1 MCEKKDIN
9 FNTIFAPA
17 DEETRKRLS
26 KVVADDALA
35 KKLAETFIDEI
46 ENDDETLEKVGY
58 HMAQAIL
65 ENNAE
70 ALLIAVCGWSSKSL
84 LNIMEHGVAYPSE
97 EVTK

>member
-1 MCEKKDIN
+1 MRKMKDIN
-9 FNTIFAPA
+9 FDTMFAPA
-17 DEETRKRLS
+17 DEETRKRLG
-26 KVVADDALA
+26 KVIPDDELA

-46 ENDDETLEKVGY
+46 KNDDEILEKVGY

-70 ALLIAVCGWSSKSL
+70 ALLIAICGWSSKSL

>member
-1 MCEKKDIN
+1 MCKKKDIN
-9 FNTIFAPA
+9 FDTIFAPA
-17 DEETRKRLS
+17 DEETRKRLD
-26 KVVADDALA
+26 KVIADDELA

-84 LNIMEHGVAYPSE
+84 LNIMEHGTAYPSE

>member
-1 MCEKKDIN
+1 MCEKKDVN

-17 DEETRKRLS
+17 DEETRKRLW
-26 KVVADDALA
+26 KVLADDELA

-84 LNIMEHGVAYPSE
+84 LNIMERGVAYPSE

>member
-1 MCEKKDIN
+1 MCEKKNIN
-9 FNTIFAPA
+9 FDTIFAPA
-17 DEETRKRLS
+17 DEETRKRLN
-26 KVVADDALA
+26 KIIADDELA
-35 KKLAETFIDEI
+35 RKLAETFIAEI

-84 LNIMEHGVAYPSE
+84 INIMEHGVAYPSE